1 MKLLIKEQQESYEN
15 AKICDICKEKHENKY
30 LKDKKYCKVRDNC
43 IAIIHGDIEVLH
55 IAYVI

>member
-1 MKLLIKEQQESYEN
+1 MKLLIKEQQESYAN
-15 AKICDICKEKHENKY
+15 AKIYDICKEKHKKKY

-43 IAIIHGDIEVLH
+43 IANIHGDIEVLH